1 MIVYYIC
8 CYWGLNLTI
17 VKCTIKL
24 GRFKFWLIVNSYI
37 DKNFND
43 EFYIG
48 LITNYKGDLWHVEY
62 EDGDEKILMLL
73 KLRMVYN
80 CICIRY

>member
-17 VKCTIKL
+17 EFNCIIKL

-48 LITNYKGDLWHVEY
+48 LITKYKGDLWHVEY
-62 EDGDEKILMLL
+62 EDGYEKSFDGIEV
-73 KLRMVYN
+73 RVYN
-80 CICIRY
+80 CIIHLN